1 MQKYTPLEGNKT
13 NVVNT
18 AQAMMGLIMGGQ
30 VSENST
36 SSNIY
41 ICEALSSYSSLL
53 KKKCYFQMDRDPSPV
68 HRAAKVLINSQ
79 LENGDFPQQV

>member
-30 VSENST
+30 VSET
-36 SSNIY
+36 QPALILMTYIY
-41 ICEALSSYSSLL
+41 LYL
-53 KKKCYFQMDRDPSPV
+53 YTPSVP
-68 HRAAKVLINSQ
+68 KIKI
-79 LENGDFPQQV
+79 F

>member
-36 SSNIY
+36 NTNLNDIY
-41 ICEALSSYSSLL
+41 R
-53 KKKCYFQMDRDPSPV
+53 F
-68 HRAAKVLINSQ
+68 AKHLVPIVLY
-79 LENGDFPQQV
+79 

>member
-53 KKKCYFQMDRDPSPV
+53 KKCYFQMDRDPSPV